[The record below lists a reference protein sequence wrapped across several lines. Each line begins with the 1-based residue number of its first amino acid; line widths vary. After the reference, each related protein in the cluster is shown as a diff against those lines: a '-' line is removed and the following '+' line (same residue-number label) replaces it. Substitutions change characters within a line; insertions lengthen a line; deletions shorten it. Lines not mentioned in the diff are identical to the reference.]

1 MRRLAGR
8 LTVAQ
13 SRAEGDL
20 ELTEQTNPNLNPN
33 PGALILVLVPG
44 LGQRGMGPLLSGTGV
59 SFQSPENVLQ
69 LDSHSGGPTL

>member
-1 MRRLAGR
+1 M
-8 LTVAQ
+8 AQ

-69 LDSHSGGPTL
+69 LDSHSGGPAL